1 MSSVQG
7 WQIQNT
13 LRHVQM
19 VQSSMGIKTT
29 LEILRN
35 ETVREICFLEATKKW
50 FKLRSAFPS
59 FFH

>member
-35 ETVREICFLEATKKW
+35 ETVREICFLEAMKVET
-50 FKLRSAFPS
+50 S
-59 FFH
+59 